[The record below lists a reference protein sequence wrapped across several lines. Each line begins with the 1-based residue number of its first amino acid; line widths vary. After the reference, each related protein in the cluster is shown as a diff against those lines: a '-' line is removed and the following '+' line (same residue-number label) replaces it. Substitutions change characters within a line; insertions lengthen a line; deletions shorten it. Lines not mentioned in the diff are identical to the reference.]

1 MIMKSSTASFFTKLK
16 NMSILWFRLGKQEI
30 LKKLSPCT
38 PTKLSKAGWSGT
50 IQSCTQIHIEFY
62 SQAHLEYKRN
72 SQISVM
78 RTFFF
83 LLLGAT
89 LSLFVTT
96 ISADTDFSLLEHR
109 GMCDA
114 SAAVA
119 VGPEVFV
126 VANDED
132 NIIRIYR
139 NNRSGEALHSFDLS
153 AYLHTDPKHPEAD
166 IEGAALIGNRIY
178 WITSHGANKD
188 GKQRPN
194 RHRFFATDIKVSGT
208 SVDLK
213 PVGKPFQGLIKA
225 FKDFDELNEYQ
236 LDKAARHAPE
246 SEHGL
251 NIEGLTQTPDGDL
264 LIGFRNPIPG
274 GKALLVPLKNP
285 DEVLIKGKSPKFG
298 KPLLLSLNGRGIRSI
313 DYSVSR
319 KAYFIVAG
327 PYDDDGTFQL
337 YQWSG
342 NPIEPPESLNIDFH
356 DLHPEALMI
365 MPGVT
370 SKIHIL
376 SDDGSKKIAGK
387 HCKGLTRVQDKSFR
401 SLWIEAR

>member
-1 MIMKSSTASFFTKLK
+1 MNKFL
-16 NMSILWFRLGKQEI
+16 SIVWVITLW
-30 LKKLSPCT
+30 
-38 PTKLSKAGWSGT
+38 
-50 IQSCTQIHIEFY
+50 
-62 SQAHLEYKRN
+62 
-72 SQISVM
+72 
-78 RTFFF
+78 
-83 LLLGAT
+83 
-89 LSLFVTT
+89 SLVPA
-96 ISADTDFSLLEHR
+96 IKADTGLSLLEHP

-119 VGPEVFV
+119 VDSDLFA

-132 NIIRIYR
+132 NVIRIFR

-153 AYLHTDPKHPEAD
+153 AYLQTDPKHPEAD
-166 IEGAALIGNRIY
+166 IEGATLIGNRIY

-188 GKQRPN
+188 GKRRPN
-194 RHRFFATDIKVSGT
+194 RQRFFATDIKVSGA

-213 PVGKPFQGLIKA
+213 PIGKPYQDLIKA
-225 FKDFDELNEYQ
+225 FKDSDELKHYQ

-246 SEHGL
+246 SEQGL

-285 DEVLIKGKSPKFG
+285 DKVLTEGKLPQFG
-298 KPLLLSLNGRGIRSI
+298 KPLLLPLNGRGIRSI
-313 DYSVSR
+313 DYSASR

-327 PYDDDGTFQL
+327 PYDDNGTFQL

-342 NPIEPPESLNIDFH
+342 NPSDPPESLNIDFH

-365 MPGVT
+365 MPGAT

-387 HCKGLTRVQDKSFR
+387 HCKGLTSGQDKSFR
-401 SLWIEAR
+401 SFWIDAR